1 MRTIHRGV
9 AAVAA
14 LLVVAGC
21 ATSAGRAGPS
31 PSPTSIAARSG
42 PASELVAKVASR
54 GPGPSPDT
62 PARNTVSMAEQAF
75 GVRLV
80 QQLSSVDDGS
90 NLTVSP
96 LSLAVA
102 LAMLENGAQAKTLG
116 QIASTIGT
124 SSLSP
129 SVQDEGLAALVSV
142 LGQQSRQD
150 GIALDSANSLWL
162 QKGLAVDPQFL
173 TAMARYFATGIWQVD
188 FGRDLTG
195 AAQAIN
201 QWVSGHTDGKITQLF
216 GPGDLDQTTRLVLA
230 NAVYFH
236 ATWENHFNPNASFPG
251 AFDVSRGQTTPVTFM
266 QESVPNALITSG
278 YDAVALPY
286 HGGHYQAAVIMP
298 VDETLPAFI
307 RSLTPAELDRIGA
320 ATGRPATVQLPRFT
334 TQGYQNLDRA
344 VQAMGMPI
352 AFTDAADFSTL
363 STEGLKVQ
371 SIVQRDFLS
380 VGENGTEAAAASG
393 ISMMA
398 TGSEAS
404 VTPTITFDHPFLF
417 VIRDTTTGAL
427 LFASLIYDPVA

>member
-1 MRTIHRGV
+1 MRCWPASARSGRTARFEAAGRPDGPIPERLQFAGHVFDALRLERATPPHADRAEIHGSTVAANSGNQTATKNVETDMRTIHRGV

-21 ATSAGRAGPS
+21 ATSAGRCRPS

-142 LGQQSRQD
+142 SRSTEPTRRDRPGFGERSLVTERPGGRPAVSDRYGPILRDRHMAGGLRARSDRCGPGHQPVGQRPHRRQD
-150 GIALDSANSLWL
+150 H
-162 QKGLAVDPQFL
+162 
-173 TAMARYFATGIWQVD
+173 AT
-188 FGRDLTG
+188 
-195 AAQAIN
+195 
-201 QWVSGHTDGKITQLF
+201 F

-236 ATWENHFNPNASFPG
+236 ATWENHFNPNASFP
-251 AFDVSRGQTTPVTFM
+251 APSTC
-266 QESVPNALITSG
+266 L
-278 YDAVALPY
+278 
-286 HGGHYQAAVIMP
+286 AA
-298 VDETLPAFI
+298 
-307 RSLTPAELDRIGA
+307 
-320 ATGRPATVQLPRFT
+320 RPHR
-334 TQGYQNLDRA
+334 
-344 VQAMGMPI
+344 
-352 AFTDAADFSTL
+352 
-363 STEGLKVQ
+363 
-371 SIVQRDFLS
+371 
-380 VGENGTEAAAASG
+380 
-393 ISMMA
+393 
-398 TGSEAS
+398 
-404 VTPTITFDHPFLF
+404 
-417 VIRDTTTGAL
+417 
-427 LFASLIYDPVA
+427 